1 MPARELS
8 GTTALVT
15 GASRGFGR
23 AVAVAIAVATHG
35 ANVVGVARGRARL
48 EELGAKATIRF
59 IASYAAA
66 ESGRNAPGISDP
78 G

>member
-1 MPARELS
+1 MPAREPS
-8 GTTALVT
+8 GTTPLVT

-23 AVAVAIAVATHG
+23 AVAIAIATHG

-48 EELGAKATIRF
+48 EELGARATIRF

-66 ESGRNAPGISDP
+66 ESGRNALGISDP